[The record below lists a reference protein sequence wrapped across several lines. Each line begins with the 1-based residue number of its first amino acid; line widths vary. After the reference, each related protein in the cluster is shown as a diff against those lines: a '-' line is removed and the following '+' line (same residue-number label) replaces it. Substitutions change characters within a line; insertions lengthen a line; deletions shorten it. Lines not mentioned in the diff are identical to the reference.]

1 MHLNQWSSVHLRTFF
16 CPAIPPIPA
25 IRRCLE
31 VFEAGRS
38 WAECQSLGLRC
49 CPRHPDFQSFSGVM
63 DSWHGTLNIIEHV
76 FKCPIQ
82 MSYRFQ
88 EFVSQVSHIDIQC
101 LPRSSVVAKSG
112 WASFKL
118 SEGTCLGRSFLERRP
133 PRFQIWIDMVSYCQS
148 CKLFGTQ
155 RCALDFLKKKAIII
169 NIKLLLGLGF
179 EVGSGFDRCNL
190 YAEAAVH
197 QGQNG
202 PCCWPCC
209 RRTELHGLLCCSFG
223 SEFIS

>member
-1 MHLNQWSSVHLRTFF
+1 MIKCAPQNFFLPSDSTDSSDPALLGGLWSWKILSRMPKFGT
-16 CPAIPPIPA
+16 P
-25 IRRCLE
+25 
-31 VFEAGRS
+31 RS
-38 WAECQSLGLRC
+38 WCC
-49 CPRHPDFQSFSGVM
+49 CPRHPDFQSFSCVM

-133 PRFQIWIDMVSYCQS
+133 PRFQCDMDWYGV
-148 CKLFGTQ
+148 LMP
-155 RCALDFLKKKAIII
+155 
-169 NIKLLLGLGF
+169 
-179 EVGSGFDRCNL
+179 VM
-190 YAEAAVH
+190 
-197 QGQNG
+197 
-202 PCCWPCC
+202 
-209 RRTELHGLLCCSFG
+209 
-223 SEFIS
+223 